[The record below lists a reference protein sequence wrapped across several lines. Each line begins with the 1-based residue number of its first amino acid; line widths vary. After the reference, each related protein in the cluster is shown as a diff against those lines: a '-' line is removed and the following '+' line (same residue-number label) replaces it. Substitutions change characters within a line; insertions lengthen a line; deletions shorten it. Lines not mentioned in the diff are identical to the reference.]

1 MGQKLRIKIV
11 SATGFEPG
19 SDDWLTH
26 LKVSVDKLW
35 NDEFWLWLV
44 LTVYDVHLELAVV
57 AFEQVAELDRVLN
70 RFR

>member
-26 LKVSVDKLW
+26 LKVSVDKL
-35 NDEFWLWLV
+35 
-44 LTVYDVHLELAVV
+44 
-57 AFEQVAELDRVLN
+57 
-70 RFR
+70 